1 MRDESNFVFNKK
13 KKSDFAMIRLAGES
27 LENLLFAESAA
38 NPTYTR

>member
-1 MRDESNFVFNKK
+1 MRHEGNFVFNK